1 MSSFNV
7 CTSPI
12 EHGLTLLEAGAGTG
26 KTYSLVR
33 IIARHIVEQEIK
45 IDQILTVTFT
55 RAATAEIK
63 SRLHDLLSEISVSL
77 KNPDQEPGKV
87 NDLVAHWRKEQTP
100 EFLTQA
106 RTNIST
112 ALANF
117 DSVAI
122 FTIDG
127 FFQRLLKEFAFEAN
141 TLFSV
146 ELDKDEPALI
156 QTALR
161 DYWRQ
166 HVYTLDAFALGVFQS
181 QIKFEDTQRFITEAL
196 RTPDAQFDKAYDVNI
211 QSQLDAYQNTWSDF
225 ITLLAKHKEAIEDF
239 VRNPPAGI
247 KKTVIPFKSSTT
259 DGFLSEIE
267 DMLSAPHL
275 PRINLGKLGKI
286 ASSVLFEDSA
296 FNKGKPN
303 NLREH
308 SLADIFIAIDT
319 LAEAAPK
326 GLKSAY
332 LGGILRFTRKRL
344 DQLKQEKNVQSYN
357 DVTHTLADIFNTASP
372 TNHSI
377 RESIKQ
383 RFQAGLIDEFQD
395 TSPQQCSVFLNLLH
409 HDDRYFHIIGDPK
422 QSIYRFRGA
431 DVFSYIQA
439 SQEANHL
446 YELRTNYRST
456 PRMIH
461 AVNEVFRS
469 ADDPFLVDKKI
480 TFSRAQWENQENQ
493 KDQKDQDKQGELF
506 LFPTPTTPPKGAP
519 SLHIHSLSSA
529 IKTSPNIRKAC
540 NLSVCHEIIQLLGSP
555 WSNIESEKEGLITP
569 SDIAI
574 LVRTIKEGH
583 QINDALSRLNIP
595 VTLNTRSSLMESEET
610 KQLFII
616 LSSLLEPR
624 KSDLLRTALLT
635 PAMGS
640 GSLIAVNND
649 TEFNRIIHD
658 FAEMHTQWNQH
669 GLMPMMLNFVQ
680 EFNVRNTLLTLSQG
694 QRKLTNFMHLVE
706 LLDEKARKEKLTP
719 SATAQWL
726 EMAIQGTIRDTE
738 SETLELRI
746 ATDDAAIQVL
756 TQHTSKGLEF
766 PIVFAYSPCPS
777 DLTYS
782 TPSLSYHDPQTL
794 ALKFAAEENDDPE
807 VTGQRKKEAYADSA
821 RLAYVSLTRAAYLC
835 HFYISPLNDKKPEEH
850 AVYQMLDLPN
860 ETGLIDLASQSSGCI
875 VYDSIEPDIFDQPAL
890 TWKKSTSNPS
900 QQTENQTLVNRDP
913 QNIHI
918 TRNQR
923 TTSFTGITRNAPDVV
938 HDSDSEVAT
947 SPTVDETGFWTQL
960 QAGASLGLVFHE
972 TLEEIDFQQTT
983 GFAALIEEKLKKYS
997 PWREQPKPSALTSM
1011 SEEIEISLQELLKH
1025 PLSENIT
1032 LNQVALSKRLTEP
1045 AFLLSGNHFS
1055 LSSLSKILVKDPP
1068 ENLPAHYIDQ
1078 LKTLP
1083 PSQLEG
1089 FLTGFID
1096 LIFEHDG
1103 RFHLLD
1109 WKTNRLPSYT
1119 PDALAES
1126 MAEHHYYLQY
1136 HLYGLALDRFLAQR
1150 LGSDYDPEKH
1160 LGQVF
1165 YVFLRGI
1172 DPATPG
1178 SGIFK
1183 DQLTT
1188 SRLESMRQLWHA
1200 KNSFRSVQTS
1210 AI

>member
-7 CTSPI
+7 CSSPI

-33 IIARHIVEQEIK
+33 VIARHIVEQEIK

-77 KNPDQEPGKV
+77 KNPDQEPDKV
-87 NDLVAHWRKEQTP
+87 NDLVAHWRKNQTS
-100 EFLTQA
+100 EFLEQA
-106 RTNIST
+106 RINVST

-117 DSVAI
+117 DSTAI

-146 ELDKDEPALI
+146 ELDKDESALI

-166 HVYTLDAFALGVFQS
+166 HVYTLGAFELSIFQS
-181 QIKFEDTQRFITEAL
+181 QIKFAEVQRFVTEAL
-196 RTPDAQFDKAYDVNI
+196 RTPNAEFDKAYEVDI
-211 QSQLDAYQNTWSDF
+211 QSQLDRYHQAWSDF
-225 ITLLAKHKEAIEDF
+225 TTLLAYHRDAIGEF
-239 VRNPPAGI
+239 VRTPPTGI
-247 KKTVIPFKSSTT
+247 KKTAAPFRKSSA
-259 DGFLSEIE
+259 DGFLSDIDEI
-267 DMLSAPHL
+267 LNAPHL
-275 PRINLGKLGKI
+275 PRINLGNLGRI
-286 ASSVLFEDSA
+286 AGSVIFEESA
-296 FNKGKPN
+296 FNKGKFED
-303 NLREH
+303 LKEH
-308 SLADIFIAIDT
+308 PLADFFRAIDT
-319 LAEAAPK
+319 IIDAAPQ

-332 LGGILRFTRKRL
+332 RGEILRFTRSRL
-344 DQLKQEKNVQSYN
+344 DLLKQERNVQSYS
-357 DVTHTLADIFNTASP
+357 DVTHTLANIFKTSSP
-372 TNHSI
+372 TNDAI
-377 RESIKQ
+377 KESIKN

-395 TSPQQCSVFLNLLH
+395 TSPQQCLVFLNLFH

-439 SQEANHL
+439 SQKADHR
-446 YELRTNYRST
+446 YELLTNYRST

-461 AVNEVFRS
+461 AVNQVFS
-469 ADDPFLVDKKI
+469 MSSDPFLVDRKI
-480 TFSRAQWENQENQ
+480 TFSPAQWEH
-493 KDQKDQDKQGELF
+493 QDAPEAQNKQGELS
-506 LFPTPTTPPKGAP
+506 LFPEDPPDRIPPDGAP
-519 SLHIHSLSSA
+519 SLHLHKISSE
-529 IKTSPNIRKAC
+529 IKTIPNISKAC
-540 NLSVCHEIIQLLGSP
+540 NLNICHEIIKLLGSP
-555 WSNIESEKEGLITP
+555 WSDIQAEKKGSIEP

-583 QINDALSRLNIP
+583 KINDALSRLNIP
-595 VTLNTRSSLMESEET
+595 VTLNTRSSLIDSEET

-616 LSSLLEPR
+616 LTSLLEPR
-624 KSDLLRTALLT
+624 KSDLLRTAFLT
-635 PAMGS
+635 HALGS
-640 GSLIAVNND
+640 GSVIATNND
-649 TEFNRIIHD
+649 TEFNRIAHL
-658 FAEMHTQWNQH
+658 FAEMHAQWNQH
-669 GLMPMMLNFVQ
+669 GLMPMMLNFVT
-680 EFNVRNTLLTLSQG
+680 EFNVRNTLLSLSQG
-694 QRKLTNFMHLVE
+694 QRKLTNFMHLIE
-706 LLDEKARKEKLTP
+706 LLDEKARKEKRTP
-719 SATAQWL
+719 SATVQWL
-726 EMAIQGTIRDTE
+726 EMAIQGTIHDTE
-738 SETLELRI
+738 SEALELRI
-746 ATDDAAIQVL
+746 ATDDAAIQIL

-766 PIVFAYSPCPS
+766 PIVFAFSPCPS
-777 DLTYS
+777 DLS
-782 TPSLSYHDPQTL
+782 KISPSLCYHDPQTL
-794 ALKFAAEENDDPE
+794 DLKFAAEENEDPK
-807 VTGQRKKEAYADSA
+807 VTEQRQKESFADSA
-821 RLAYVSLTRAAYLC
+821 RLAYVSLTRAEYLC
-835 HFYISPLNDKKPEEH
+835 HFYISPLNEKKPDEH
-850 AVYQMLDLPN
+850 AVYQMFGMPN
-860 ETGLIDLASQSSGCI
+860 EAEFIGLANQSSECI
-875 VYDSIEPDIFDQPAL
+875 VYDPIEPDIFNQPEL
-890 TWKKSTSNPS
+890 TWKKPHSIQA
-900 QQTENQTLVNRDP
+900 QQADNQTLTNRDSH
-913 QNIHI
+913 NIQI

-938 HDSDSEVAT
+938 HDSDSEVVT

-983 GFAALIEEKLKKYS
+983 GFIPLIEEKLKKYS

-1011 SEEIEISLQELLKH
+1011 SEEIEISLQKLLKH
-1025 PLSENIT
+1025 SLSENIS
-1032 LNQVALSKRLTEP
+1032 LNQIPLSKRLTEP
-1045 AFLLSGNHFS
+1045 AFLLSGSHFS
-1055 LSSLSKILVKDPP
+1055 LSSLCKILVKDPP
-1068 ENLPAHYIDQ
+1068 ENLPAHYIGQ

-1172 DPATPG
+1172 DPDTAG

-1183 DQLTT
+1183 DQLTA
-1188 SRLESMRQLWHA
+1188 SRLESMREQWHA
-1200 KNSFRSVQTS
+1200 KNSFRSVQT
-1210 AI
+1210 